1 MRGPGFL
8 RFNERKKT
16 QSTNPLTLA
25 LTPRGDRGQSQKLA
39 ESQVAATDSE
49 FRAFA
54 VRIHLLHKRFALLIA
69 QEQLSYAGL
78 KQNDFVFQSLFDQR
92 ILQGYELCERVA

>member
-1 MRGPGFL
+1 M
-8 RFNERKKT
+8 NRKKHKAQT
-16 QSTNPLTLA
+16 PSPWPSP
-25 LTPRGDRGQSQKLA
+25 PRGDRGQSQKLA

-69 QEQLSYAGL
+69 QEQLSYAWR